1 MQFESQSIETT
12 SSSTEE
18 STTEAT
24 TRKLSFSFACFTL
37 ASERHPERNEDT
49 VIVDQRRGL
58 AAVFDGV
65 GGSAAGEIASQLAA
79 TVVKEGWKR
88 HLKTQTYEARTN
100 FGPYVDLDVP
110 AILQQLIKEAHEQ
123 IRSDGAKRRASF
135 SRSIW
140 SDDQAT
146 TVALAVIV
154 QQEGDQ
160 GYTLFYAHVGDSRI
174 YLQRGDDALKRLT
187 EDDSILT
194 ELVKNHELGEK
205 QALRIDQATQEDDLS
220 DIELVCFQQRNGIT
234 QALGDSQ
241 SLQVHVAETPLQPGD
256 RILLCTDGIHDNI
269 TDAEI
274 EDILRKGKRP
284 AAARRLVEQALQRSQ
299 EDRTSL
305 RAKADDMSAV
315 VITYSF

>member
-1 MQFESQSIETT
+1 MKQMQSESQSIETT

-18 STTEAT
+18 AT
-24 TRKLSFSFACFTL
+24 TRKLPFSFAYFTL

-49 VIVDQRRGL
+49 VVVDQKRGL

-65 GGSAAGEIASQLAA
+65 GGSAAGEVASQLAA

-88 HLKTQTYEARTN
+88 HQKTQTYEVRTN
-100 FGPYVDLDVP
+100 FGPYVNLDVP
-110 AILQQLIKEAHEQ
+110 AILQELIAEAHEQ
-123 IRSDGAKRRASF
+123 IRSDGAKRRTS
-135 SRSIW
+135 SNRSIW

-146 TVALAVIV
+146 TVALAVIT
-154 QQEGDQ
+154 QQEDDKGHM
-160 GYTLFYAHVGDSRI
+160 LVYAHVGDSRI
-174 YLQRGDDALKRLT
+174 YLLRGDEGLKRLT

-194 ELVKNHELGEK
+194 ELVKNHELGET
-205 QALRIDQATQEDDLS
+205 QALRIDQAIQEDDLS
-220 DIELVCFQQRNGIT
+220 DIELACFQQRNGIT

-241 SLQVHVAETPLQPGD
+241 SLQVHIAETPLLPGD
-256 RILLCTDGIHDNI
+256 RILLCTDGIHDNL

-284 AAARRLVEQALQRSQ
+284 TAARRLVEQALQRSQ

-305 RAKADDMSAV
+305 RAKADDMSAI

>member
-1 MQFESQSIETT
+1 MQFEPQSIEMT

-18 STTEAT
+18 LT
-24 TRKLSFSFACFTL
+24 TRKSPFSFAYFTL
-37 ASERHPERNEDT
+37 ASERHLERNEDT
-49 VIVDQRRGL
+49 VIADQRHGL

-65 GGSAAGEIASQLAA
+65 GGSAAGEVASQLAA

-88 HLKTQTYEARTN
+88 LLKTQAYEARIN
-100 FGPYVDLDVP
+100 FGPYVNLDAP
-110 AILQQLIKEAHEQ
+110 TILQQLITEAHEQ
-123 IRSDGAKRRASF
+123 IRSDGAKRRTS

-154 QQEGDQ
+154 QQEGGQ
-160 GYTLFYAHVGDSRI
+160 GHTLVHAHVGDSRI
-174 YLQRGDDALKRLT
+174 YLLRGKDDLKRLT

-194 ELVKNHELGEK
+194 ELVKNHELSEK
-205 QALRIDQATQEDDLS
+205 QALRIDQATLEEDLS
-220 DIELVCFQQRNGIT
+220 DIELACFQQRNGIT

-241 SLQVHVAETPLQPGD
+241 SIHVHIAETPLLPGD
-256 RILLCTDGIHDNI
+256 RILFCTDGIHDNL

-274 EDILRKGKRP
+274 EDILRKGKRTT
-284 AAARRLVEQALQRSQ
+284 AARRLVEQALQRSQ

-315 VITYSF
+315 VVTYSF

>member
-1 MQFESQSIETT
+1 MQSESQSIETT

-18 STTEAT
+18 STT
-24 TRKLSFSFACFTL
+24 RKLPFSFACFTL

-58 AAVFDGV
+58 AAIFDGV
-65 GGSAAGEIASQLAA
+65 GGSAAGEVASQLAA
-79 TVVKEGWKR
+79 SVIKEGWKR
-88 HLKTQTYEARTN
+88 LLKTQTYEARIS
-100 FGPYVDLDVP
+100 FGPYANLDVP
-110 AILQQLIKEAHEQ
+110 ATLQELITEAHEQ
-123 IRSDGAKRRASF
+123 IRSDGAKRHTSN

-154 QQEGDQ
+154 QQEEDNGHM
-160 GYTLFYAHVGDSRI
+160 LFYAHVGDSRI
-174 YLQRGDDALKRLT
+174 YLLRGDEGLKRLT

-194 ELVKNHELGEK
+194 ELVKNHEIGET
-205 QALRIDQATQEDDLS
+205 QALRIDQAVQEDDLS
-220 DIELVCFQQRNGIT
+220 DIELACFQQRNGIT

-241 SLQVHVAETPLQPGD
+241 SLHVHIAGTPLMPGD
-256 RILLCTDGIHDNI
+256 RILLCTDGIHDNL

-274 EDILRKGKRP
+274 EAILRKGKRP
-284 AAARRLVEQALQRSQ
+284 TAARRLVEQALQRSQ

-305 RAKADDMSAV
+305 RAKADDMSAI

>member
-1 MQFESQSIETT
+1 MQFEPQSIEIT

-18 STTEAT
+18 LT
-24 TRKLSFSFACFTL
+24 TRKSPFSFAYFTL

-49 VIVDQRRGL
+49 LVADQRRGL

-88 HLKTQTYEARTN
+88 LLKTQEYEALIN
-100 FGPYVDLDVP
+100 FGPYIDLDAP
-110 AILQQLIKEAHEQ
+110 TILQQLIIEAHEQ
-123 IRSDGAKRRASF
+123 IRSDGAKRRASL

-154 QQEGDQ
+154 QSAEGK
-160 GYTLFYAHVGDSRI
+160 GHTLVHAHVGDSRI
-174 YLQRGDDALKRLT
+174 YLLRGKDDLKRIT

-194 ELVKNHELGEK
+194 ELVKNHELSEK
-205 QALRIDQATQEDDLS
+205 QALRIDQATREDDLS
-220 DIELVCFQQRNGIT
+220 DIELACFQQRNGIT

-241 SLQVHVAETPLQPGD
+241 SIQVHVAETPLLPGD
-256 RILLCTDGIHDNI
+256 RILFSTDGIHDNLI
-269 TDAEI
+269 DTEI
-274 EDILRKGKRP
+274 EDILRKGKRTT
-284 AAARRLVEQALQRSQ
+284 AARRLVEHALQRSQ
-299 EDRTSL
+299 EDRASL

-315 VITYSF
+315 VVTYSF

>member
-1 MQFESQSIETT
+1 MQFEPQSIEMT

-18 STTEAT
+18 LT
-24 TRKLSFSFACFTL
+24 TRKSPFSFACFTL
-37 ASERHPERNEDT
+37 ASERHLDRNEDT
-49 VIVDQRRGL
+49 VIADQRRGL

-65 GGSAAGEIASQLAA
+65 GGSAAGEVASQLAA

-88 HLKTQTYEARTN
+88 LLKTQAYEARIN
-100 FGPYVDLDVP
+100 FGPYVNLDAP
-110 AILQQLIKEAHEQ
+110 AILLQLVTEAHEQ
-123 IRSDGAKRRASF
+123 IRSDGAKRSSH
-135 SRSIW
+135 SRGIW

-154 QQEGDQ
+154 QQEEGK
-160 GYTLFYAHVGDSRI
+160 GHTLVHAHVGDSRI
-174 YLQRGDDALKRLT
+174 YLLRGKDDLKRLT

-205 QALRIDQATQEDDLS
+205 QALRIDQATREEDLS
-220 DIELVCFQQRNGIT
+220 DIELACFQQRNGIT

-241 SLQVHVAETPLQPGD
+241 SIHVHIGETPLLPGD
-256 RILLCTDGIHDNI
+256 RILLCTDGIHDNL

-274 EDILRKGKRP
+274 EDILRKGKRTT
-284 AAARRLVEQALQRSQ
+284 AARRLVEQALQRSQ

-315 VITYSF
+315 VVTFSF